1 MIGAIVAITLFVGS
15 LGLMIAAI
23 FDNQTNPTYANSLGV
38 AYAGIISVCIALLS
52 LVVSVVAYQK
62 NKDMKLAKRTMVF
75 GFVCVV
81 TLVLLFSL
89 VPIRVG
95 H

>member
-1 MIGAIVAITLFVGS
+1 MIGVIVAIILSVGS

-23 FDNQTNPTYANSLGV
+23 IDNQMNPTYANALGIS
-38 AYAGIISVCIALLS
+38 YAGMISVSIALVG
-52 LVVSVVAYQK
+52 LVISVVAYGN
-62 NKDMKLAKRTMVF
+62 NKEMKLAKRTMMF
-75 GFVCVV
+75 GIVSVV